1 MVYSWTLERRREE
14 QNLKE
19 IAELPWIAP
28 EVYQDD
34 LDLRQLNRS
43 LFYQFA
49 TAGKDGLESEVFLQM
64 GGVKEL

>member
-1 MVYSWTLERRREE
+1 MVYSWTLERHREE

-49 TAGKDGLESEVFLQM
+49 TAG
-64 GGVKEL
+64 